1 MLLEAADPRP
11 DPAGPG
17 GAGTTPILISAL
29 DASADHHA
37 ADLLAALGER
47 RPHLWAFGAGGALL
61 EKAGVEIRVPQREL
75 AVAGLVEVLEIVPK
89 VLRAWRQLERLARE
103 RRPRLAILVDAPDFH
118 LPLARRL
125 KRAGVPVLAY
135 IGPNVMRWRRRRVR
149 TVARRVDRLAI
160 IFPYEREFY
169 ADTPLSVEYVGHP
182 LVAPLRRFASAWD
195 RTRARAAL
203 GLDASAPTVALAPGS
218 RGNELRHMLPLQL
231 AAARRLHQQQPSVR
245 FVLCVAPT
253 VPRAPIVQALEQQ
266 PGLPVELVESRSL
279 EALVAADAVLA
290 KPGTITLEA
299 ALLGCPVVVAGRAHP
314 LTAALL
320 RRLVHEPSFALPN
333 VIAGAPIVPE
343 FLQEAA
349 QPQALADA
357 LASLLDG
364 PARQRQLAGFAK
376 VRERLGNRVA
386 AQRTAEIA
394 DEMLASAC

>member
-1 MLLEAADPRP
+1 M
-11 DPAGPG
+11 
-17 GAGTTPILISAL
+17 
-29 DASADHHA
+29 
-37 ADLLAALGER
+37 
-47 RPHLWAFGAGGALL
+47 
-61 EKAGVEIRVPQREL
+61 
-75 AVAGLVEVLEIVPK
+75 
-89 VLRAWRQLERLARE
+89 
-103 RRPRLAILVDAPDFH
+103 
-118 LPLARRL
+118 
-125 KRAGVPVLAY
+125 
-135 IGPNVMRWRRRRVR
+135 
-149 TVARRVDRLAI
+149 
-160 IFPYEREFY
+160 
-169 ADTPLSVEYVGHP
+169 
-182 LVAPLRRFASAWD
+182 
-195 RTRARAAL
+195 
-203 GLDASAPTVALAPGS
+203 
-218 RGNELRHMLPLQL
+218 
-231 AAARRLHQQQPSVR
+231 
-245 FVLCVAPT
+245 
-253 VPRAPIVQALEQQ
+253 PRAPIVQALEQQ